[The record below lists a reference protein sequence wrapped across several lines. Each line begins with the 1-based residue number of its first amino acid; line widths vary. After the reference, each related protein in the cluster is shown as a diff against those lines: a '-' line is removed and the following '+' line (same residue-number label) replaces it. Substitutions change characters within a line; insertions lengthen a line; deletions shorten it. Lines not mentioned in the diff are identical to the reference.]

1 MIPQE
6 IQDYFDRRMTEMQ
19 LTPDNLRYTVRQPE
33 SGMPQEIP
41 FFTPCNKGIEIL
53 YIHPTGEVQQ
63 YDHNGKLRP
72 FYRTRLMDAPPDRKY
87 SQPPKSGVRIFI
99 TPGVCDK
106 VKNRQEI
113 DTLFAVEGEFKAF
126 CGYKHLGLDCI
137 GIGGI
142 HNFTDK
148 GINEMHPDIVTI
160 IHTCKVKNLILIADA
175 DCLNITESLDK
186 DLYNRP
192 ASFCRAI
199 MRFREYAKP
208 LNVDVYFSHILQEY
222 SSTAKGLDDL
232 ICHPK
237 THRKKLKEE
246 LYAFTTGKNK
256 HYIECLNLSENN
268 FKIQQY
274 FGIDGVQ
281 SFYDRHKQKLQE
293 HEFLYKKTRYFYDGE
308 KLRVSWYGQATQYMR
323 VGVVYYKRG
332 YMQNAHGKIEETL
345 QEWSIA
351 EINRDYGNNKE
362 FVSQIPK
369 YDAFC
374 NIPDHTENYRRVFLI
389 EQNGL
394 KTMVYNRY
402 YQLSHAPE
410 AGEWPTIALFL
421 RHIVN
426 TENLQGEPLYPFL
439 LDWLQLCYTNPTQRL
454 PVLCL
459 VSRER
464 GTGKTTFLEFLR
476 LIFQENATILDNER
490 FTGKFTSHFATKLII
505 SVDEGFIP
513 VEKKIMKE
521 RIKNLSTGKTQWLE
535 AKGRN
540 AQEIDYFGKLILCS
554 NDENNFMQIDE
565 GENRFAV
572 IKVKPLEYDNPELI
586 KELEKELPA
595 FLYHLRKRSLHHAAN
610 VSRLWFHPD
619 VYSTQ
624 AMKDVNERTKSRNE
638 KEIDEFIRESFINFK
653 MKQLE
658 FTPKDIAE
666 GINSQE
672 NIKYKIEK
680 TKVAEILKDRG
691 FKPQKLKKYTIYGME
706 YEPCEQEYKS
716 KVKLYAT
723 GRPYLFYYEDFIT
736 EDEFLLLQ
744 TNSPE

>member
-6 IQDYFDRRMTEMQ
+6 TQDYFDRRMSEMQ
-19 LTPDNLRYTVRQPE
+19 LTPEDLRYTVWQPE
-33 SGMPQEIP
+33 SGLPQELP
-41 FFTPCNKGIEIL
+41 FFTPCDKGIEIL
-53 YIHPTGEVQQ
+53 YIYPNGEVQQ

-72 FYRTRLMDAPPDRKY
+72 FYRTRLMEATDDRKY
-87 SQPPKSGVRIFI
+87 SQPIKSGVRIFI

-106 VKNRQEI
+106 VRNRQEME
-113 DTLFAVEGEFKAF
+113 TLFAVEGEFKAF
-126 CGYKHLGLDCI
+126 CGYKHLGMDII

-160 IHTCKVKNLILIADA
+160 IHTCKVKNLILLADA
-175 DCLNITESLDK
+175 DCLNITDSLDK

-192 ASFCRAI
+192 ASFCNAV
-199 MRFREYAKP
+199 MRFKEYAKP

-222 SSTAKGLDDL
+222 SSSAKGLDDI
-232 ICHPK
+232 ICK
-237 THRKKLKEE
+237 KETNRKKLRAE
-246 LYAFTTGKNK
+246 LYAFTTGTNRK
-256 HYIECLNLSENN
+256 YIECLSLSENY

-281 SFYDRHKQKLQE
+281 SFYERHKQKLQE
-293 HEFLYKKTRYFYDGE
+293 NEFLYKKTRYFHDGE

-323 VGVVYYKRG
+323 VGVIYYKRG
-332 YMQNAHGKIEETL
+332 YIQNAHGKIEETL

-402 YQLSHAPE
+402 YQLSHVPVE
-410 AGEWPTIALFL
+410 GDWPTIEIFL
-421 RHIVN
+421 RHIAD
-426 TENLQGEPLYPFL
+426 TENLKGEPLYPFL
-439 LDWLQLCYTNPTQRL
+439 LDWLQICYTNPTQRL

-476 LIFQENATILDNER
+476 LLFQENSTILDNQR
-490 FTGKFTSHFATKLII
+490 FTGQFTSHYSTKLII
-505 SVDEGFIP
+505 ALDEGFIP
-513 VEKKIMKE
+513 MEQKIMKE

-554 NDENNFMQIDE
+554 NDESNFMQIDD

-572 IKVKPLEYDNPELI
+572 IKVKPLKHDNPTLI
-586 KELEKELPA
+586 NDIEKEIPA
-595 FLYHLRKRSLHHAAN
+595 FIYHLRNRTLHNAHHA
-610 VSRLWFHPD
+610 SRLWFHPD
-619 VYSTQ
+619 VYITQ
-624 AMKDVNERTKSRNE
+624 AMKDVNDRTKSRNE

-653 MKQLE
+653 KMQLE

-691 FKPQKLKKYTIYGME
+691 LKPQKIKKYIIYG
-706 YEPCEQEYKS
+706 QEYDAFTKDY
-716 KVKLYAT
+716 KVVMKKYAT
-723 GRPYLFYYEDFIT
+723 GTPYLFYYKDFIT
-736 EDEFLLLQ
+736 KEEFLLLYDDL
-744 TNSPE
+744 PE

>member
-6 IQDYFDRRMTEMQ
+6 AQDYFDRRMSEMQ
-19 LTPDNLRYTVRQPE
+19 LPPEDLRYIVWQPE
-33 SGMPQEIP
+33 SGLPQEVS
-41 FFTPCNKGIEIL
+41 FFTPCEKGIEIL
-53 YIHPTGEVQQ
+53 YIYPNGEIQQ

-72 FYRTRLMDAPPDRKY
+72 FYRTRLMDAPADRKY
-87 SQPPKSGVRIFI
+87 TQPAKSGVRIFI

-113 DTLFAVEGEFKAF
+113 ETLFAVEGEFKAF
-126 CGYKHLGLDCI
+126 CGYKHLGLDII

-142 HNFTDK
+142 HNFTGK
-148 GINEMHPDIVTI
+148 EINEMHPDIVTI
-160 IHTCKVKNLILIADA
+160 IHTCKVKNLILLADA
-175 DCLNITESLDK
+175 DCLNITDSLDK

-192 ASFCRAI
+192 ASFCNAV
-199 MRFREYAKP
+199 MRFKEYAKP
-208 LNVDVYFSHILQEY
+208 LNIDVYFSHILQGY
-222 SSTAKGLDDL
+222 SNTAKGLDDL
-232 ICHPK
+232 IGQPE
-237 THRKKLKEE
+237 TNRKKLKSE
-246 LYAFTTGKNK
+246 LYAFTTGTNRK
-256 HYIECLNLSENN
+256 YIECLSLSENN

-281 SFYDRHKQKLQE
+281 SFYERHRQKLQE
-293 HEFLYKKTRYFYDGE
+293 NEFLYKKTRYFHDGE

-323 VGVVYYKRG
+323 VGVNYYKRG
-332 YMQNAHGKIEETL
+332 YMQNAHGKIEEIL

-374 NIPDHTENYRRVFLI
+374 NIPDNTENYRRVFLF
-389 EQNGL
+389 EQNGI
-394 KTMVYNRY
+394 KTMAYNRY
-402 YQLSHAPE
+402 YQISHVPKEGAWLTTE
-410 AGEWPTIALFL
+410 NFL
-421 RHIVN
+421 RHIAN
-426 TENLQGEPLYPFL
+426 TENLKGEPLYNFL
-439 LDWLQLCYTNPTQRL
+439 LDWLQICYTNPTQRL

-476 LIFQENATILDNER
+476 LVFQENATILDNER
-490 FTGKFTSHFATKLII
+490 FTGQFTSHFATKLII
-505 SVDEGFIP
+505 SLDEGFIP
-513 VEKKIMKE
+513 VEKKLMKE

-554 NDENNFMQIDE
+554 NDETNFMQIDD

-572 IKVKPLEYDNPELI
+572 IKVKPLAHDNPTMI
-586 KELEKELPA
+586 NDIEKEIPA
-595 FLYHLRKRSLHHAAN
+595 FLHHLRNRQLHHATN

-624 AMKDVNERTKSRNE
+624 AMKDTSERTKSRTE
-638 KEIDEFIRESFINFK
+638 KEIDEFVREAFIKFK
-653 MKQLE
+653 KTHLE

-666 GINSQE
+666 EFNENSR
-672 NIKYKIEK
+672 YKIEK
-680 TKVAEILKDRG
+680 TKIAEMLKDRG
-691 FKPQKLKKYTIYGME
+691 LKPQKMKRYIIYGQEYDSFTKEHKVIIKKYTNG
-706 YEPCEQEYKS
+706 
-716 KVKLYAT
+716 T
-723 GRPYLFYYEDFIT
+723 PYLFYYEDFLT
-736 EDEFLLLQ
+736 KDEFLLL
-744 TNSPE
+744 NDDFPE